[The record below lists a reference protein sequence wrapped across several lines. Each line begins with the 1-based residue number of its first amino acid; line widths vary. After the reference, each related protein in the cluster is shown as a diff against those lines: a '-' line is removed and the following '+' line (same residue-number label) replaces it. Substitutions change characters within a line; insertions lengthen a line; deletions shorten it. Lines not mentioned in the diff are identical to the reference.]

1 MRLYSMPS
9 SGNSYKVR
17 LLLALTGQTVELID
31 VPASSAALDEA
42 RTTGALPF
50 GRAPA
55 LVLDDGTTLPE
66 SGAILWYLA
75 QGTRFIPSDPLD
87 QSRMLAWMFWEQ
99 YSHEPVIAVRAALL
113 RYPDRAAQAT
123 PERLAD
129 LLDRGHAVL
138 YTLDQGLTDR
148 DWLVG
153 DGPSLADI
161 ALYAY
166 THEAGPRGG
175 FDMARYPS
183 IAAWLDRVAALPR
196 YEEIGA

>member
-17 LLLALTGQTVELID
+17 LLLALTGRKVELID
-31 VPASSAALDEA
+31 VPAASAALEDA
-42 RTTGALPF
+42 KATGALPL

-75 QGTRFIPSDPLD
+75 QGTRFIPADPLE

-99 YSHEPVIAVRAALL
+99 YSHEPVIAVRAALR

-129 LLDRGHAVL
+129 LLERGHAVL
-138 YTLDQGLTDR
+138 DQLDQGLTGR

-153 DGPSLADI
+153 DGPTLADI

-166 THEAGPRGG
+166 THEAGARGG
-175 FDMARYPS
+175 YDMTRYPA
-183 IAAWLDRVAALPR
+183 IAAWLDRVAALPG
-196 YEEIGA
+196 YEGIDA